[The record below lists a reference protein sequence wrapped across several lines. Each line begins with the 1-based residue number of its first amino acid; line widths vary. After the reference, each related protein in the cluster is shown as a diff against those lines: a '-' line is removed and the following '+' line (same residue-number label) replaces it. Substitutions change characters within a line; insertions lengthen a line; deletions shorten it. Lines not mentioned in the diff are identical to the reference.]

1 MNLRL
6 EAGNIF
12 DNDLMVVLFIYNGL
26 IGWKQ
31 LIWTKCTIISFLRAG
46 CEYRRKLK
54 TGENK
59 DIEDSEK
66 DDRDS

>member
-12 DNDLMVVLFIYNGL
+12 DNDLMVVLFIVQWFNWL
-26 IGWKQ
+26 ETTNLNQMHDHI
-31 LIWTKCTIISFLRAG
+31 FLRAG
-46 CEYRRKLK
+46 CEYRQKSK